1 MLNRILAVAS
11 FLSIVAVTF
20 IGGVHAS
27 ETKEVTKSVTIYS
40 IEDNAKLAESVK
52 AICDDAT
59 AGKVKLSVKAKAACD
74 THTFPKLT
82 KALNF
87 RNAGIGA
94 EFNTLAN
101 QR

>member
-1 MLNRILAVAS
+1 MSNSSLNHLAIAFALS
-11 FLSIVAVTF
+11 FSAVSF
-20 IGGVHAS
+20 IGAVHAS
-27 ETKEVTKSVTIYS
+27 ETKEVTKTVTIYS
-40 IEDNAKLAESVK
+40 IDDNAALKAKVD
-52 AICDDAT
+52 AICSDT
-59 AGKVKLSVKAKAACD
+59 AVKLSAKAKAACD

-82 KALNF
+82 KALAF